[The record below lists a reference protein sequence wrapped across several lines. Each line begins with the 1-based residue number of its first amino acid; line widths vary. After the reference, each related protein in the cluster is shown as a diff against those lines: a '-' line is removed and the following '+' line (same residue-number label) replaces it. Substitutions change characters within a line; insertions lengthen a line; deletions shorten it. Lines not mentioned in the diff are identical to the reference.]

1 MSYRSSR
8 RASSMTGSSIWAL
21 LGNIILSPRS
31 KLTEDNISSHMKS
44 IESVAHHERPVQGR
58 GSIAPVRAKRW
69 EPSRKGSAPTAEWV
83 GQ

>member
-21 LGNIILSPRS
+21 LDNIILPPGST
-31 KLTEDNISSHMKS
+31 LTEDNIGSHMKS
-44 IESVAHHERPVQGR
+44 IESVAHHEGPVQGR

-69 EPSRKGSAPTAEWV
+69 EPSRKGLAPTAEWV